1 MRYSAPLPTGKVA
14 NVVPNQLPFSPD
26 VYLRGSMA
34 ANGKIRILET
44 IRQGLIGG
52 GESHLLSLVQHLNK
66 SRYEIHVL
74 SFTAGP
80 MVEKLK
86 EWGIPVYVI
95 PSTRPFDLSI
105 MTKVKELLVR
115 LEIQLIHAH
124 GTRGYSN
131 IFWMAR
137 KLNIPVIYTVHGW
150 SFHDDQPMPLK
161 RLRIGVEKYLVR
173 RARHVILVSDAN
185 KATAEKYFSFN
196 NEKVIQNGIDLKR
209 FNRQQVSAHV
219 RKSLPLGEHTRVVL
233 FIARFIHQKQ
243 PLVLLRAF
251 AMALKSDADLH
262 LWMVGDGDQKPAAL
276 KLIEELGISKNV
288 TIESFRNDV
297 PEVLAAADI
306 FVLPSLWEG
315 LPIGLLEA
323 MAMGKAVIGTRVDGT
338 AEVISDG
345 ENGLLLDLE
354 NLEDDLAA
362 ALLKVAGDHALRSRL
377 SGNAVSSVS
386 ASFNVVGMTGKVEQ
400 LYDSVHGEH

>member
-1 MRYSAPLPTGKVA
+1 
-14 NVVPNQLPFSPD
+14 
-26 VYLRGSMA
+26 MA

-52 GESHLLSLVQHLNK
+52 GESHLLSLVQHLDK

-74 SFTAGP
+74 SFTEGP

-95 PSTRPFDLSI
+95 PTTRPFDVGI
-105 MTKVKELLVR
+105 MARVKKLLVR
-115 LEIQLIHAH
+115 LDIQLIHAH

-150 SFHDDQPMPLK
+150 SFHDDQSLPLK
-161 RLRIGVEKYLVR
+161 RLRIGIERFLIRK
-173 RARHVILVSDAN
+173 ARYVILVSDSN
-185 KATAEKYFSFN
+185 KATAEKYFSFQN
-196 NEKVIQNGIDLKR
+196 DKVIQNGIDLKR
-209 FNRQQVSAHV
+209 FNHLQVSKQV
-219 RKSLPLGEHTRVVL
+219 RASLPLGEHTRLIL

-243 PLVLLRAF
+243 PLVLLKAF
-251 AMALKSDADLH
+251 AGAVKNNPDLH

-276 KLIEELGISKNV
+276 KLVEELGIAKQV
-288 TIESFRNDV
+288 TIESFRSDV

-338 AEVISDG
+338 SEVISDG

-354 NLEDDLAA
+354 NLEDNLAA
-362 ALLKVAGDHALRSRL
+362 ALLKVASDHALCSRL
-377 SGNAVSSVS
+377 SANAVSSVN

-400 LYDSVHGEH
+400 LYESVHREH